1 MSRIEKEIDTLKS
14 KPKNFT
20 YDEMKK
26 ILNNLGFSENN
37 KGKTSGSRVIF
48 KNDKLNKKIELH
60 KPHPKNILKSY
71 QIKQILD
78 LLEEWRLI

>member
-1 MSRIEKEIDTLKS
+1 MSRIEKEIDKLKS

-20 YDEMKK
+20 YDEM
-26 ILNNLGFSENN
+26 
-37 KGKTSGSRVIF
+37 
-48 KNDKLNKKIELH
+48 KKIELH